1 MKINKENIILI
12 GFMGCGKTTIGE
24 KLAYKLNYNFVDSDK
39 QLQKEAGI
47 SINDIFKLYGENY
60 FRKLENSIINSI
72 AKSKSQVIATGGGII
87 KNENNIKLLKK
98 SGIILYLKASP
109 EHIYNNIKNDT
120 SRPLLQCEDKL
131 AKIKELL
138 SERENLY
145 QMYCDISIE
154 VSNHSIDNIINQII
168 GCIY

>member
-1 MKINKENIILI
+1 MKINKENIVLI

-39 QLQKEAGI
+39 QLQKEAGTN
-47 SINDIFKLYGENY
+47 INDIFKLYGENY
-60 FRKLENSIINSI
+60 FRQLENSIISSI
-72 AKSKSQVIATGGGII
+72 AKLKKQVIATGGGII
-87 KNENNIKLLKK
+87 KNENNIRLLKK

-120 SRPLLQCEDKL
+120 SRPLLQCEDKFG
-131 AKIKELL
+131 KIKELL
-138 SERENLY
+138 NERENLY
-145 QMYCDISIE
+145 QIYCDIIIE

-168 GCIY
+168 DCIY

>member
-60 FRKLENSIINSI
+60 FRKLENSIISSI
-72 AKSKSQVIATGGGII
+72 AKLKKQVIATGGGII

-138 SERENLY
+138 GEREKLY

-168 GCIY
+168 GFIY

>member
-60 FRKLENSIINSI
+60 FRKLENSIISSI
-72 AKSKSQVIATGGGII
+72 AKLKKQVIATGGGII

-138 SERENLY
+138 GERENLY

-168 GCIY
+168 GFIY